1 MSNHNDDQTQFAYD
15 DGEPLTIEENDLAD
29 VSDDVDLMSHK
40 DETKNDIV
48 DAAAIKA
55 LPENVHTPPSYDDEN
70 VDESASLCDKDV
82 GNRKKEVSLDHDEV
96 AVTSYRGT
104 KRKTCL
110 AMVCF
115 SVVVI
120 VLVVVFV
127 VKPENGAEEKTI
139 DQKIQEEGS
148 PWAFDESDE
157 FGPLLEAIGLT
168 DDETTTDD
176 VEKTV
181 VNVLEKELQLD
192 VPFPAH
198 LGKNF
203 KNINDLPFD
212 YRTDIPFFWQVPNS
226 GSTMQSVM
234 TACTHLTLASGT
246 GDIDNKRPST
256 LEKVVV
262 NKHEYVNVNLGYTT
276 GITNAASL
284 GLASSGLADV
294 LVSHHLHYAGKM
306 LFDGEHKGRAF
317 TILRHPIER
326 SLATYHALQLHST
339 NPVLKSMTL
348 EEYIDSEF
356 VESNWLIRFLVNRRQ
371 DGVLGYEQVAV
382 AKELLRRKFLIGLYD
397 NLEESIARIE
407 AFFAWTVVSPPG
419 RAEGAKLCHDEMI
432 NNARQRDK
440 DDFEYMNTKLQYG
453 DSNYNKLKELN
464 RYDLEVYWYAVQL
477 FKEQEMMLKEA
488 IGYGGQE

>member
-246 GDIDNKRPST
+246 GDIDNKRPS
-256 LEKVVV
+256 
-262 NKHEYVNVNLGYTT
+262 
-276 GITNAASL
+276 
-284 GLASSGLADV
+284 
-294 LVSHHLHYAGKM
+294 VS
-306 LFDGEHKGRAF
+306 
-317 TILRHPIER
+317 
-326 SLATYHALQLHST
+326 
-339 NPVLKSMTL
+339 
-348 EEYIDSEF
+348 
-356 VESNWLIRFLVNRRQ
+356 
-371 DGVLGYEQVAV
+371 
-382 AKELLRRKFLIGLYD
+382 
-397 NLEESIARIE
+397 
-407 AFFAWTVVSPPG
+407 
-419 RAEGAKLCHDEMI
+419 
-432 NNARQRDK
+432 
-440 DDFEYMNTKLQYG
+440 
-453 DSNYNKLKELN
+453 SNYKL
-464 RYDLEVYWYAVQL
+464 DSP
-477 FKEQEMMLKEA
+477 
-488 IGYGGQE
+488 